1 MLSGWGN
8 ESQNHRMPPLLG
20 EEFLILQTRVI
31 SVLWWEKQRENIL
44 KQNGRTGWKDDR
56 PCAAR
61 IGWQF
66 LNSAG
71 LPGLAR
77 CYLIFLFT
85 EGKGNTSHTVF
96 LISASSALSC
106 HAAGTMIPE
115 ESFCPF
121 SLSSSFL
128 WLGSR
133 SSWAVKVFWGAY
145 LEPLHW
151 IPYGLKHAWIV
162 WFDLHGP
169 RNWDTGTFAQGVFLA
184 GD

>member
-1 MLSGWGN
+1 MRKTKRK
-8 ESQNHRMPPLLG
+8 H
-20 EEFLILQTRVI
+20 
-31 SVLWWEKQRENIL
+31 L
-44 KQNGRTGWKDDR
+44 KAKWSHWLK
-56 PCAAR
+56 
-61 IGWQF
+61 GWQAMCCMHWVAVPQ
-66 LNSAG
+66 LCWAG